1 VTDER
6 EERRACA
13 RRGRA
18 VTYWAQRRPDADA
31 IRSPTG
37 TRTFAELDANADRLV
52 AALRARGVGPGDAIA
67 FMATNRVELA
77 EIWAAALRGGLVL
90 TPVNRHLTAEE
101 ARYILDDCCAR
112 AFLADASVDA
122 AANAAP
128 EVAVR
133 LALGGAI
140 SGFEPYG
147 DVIASVA
154 DDARA
159 DADSG
164 DSLGFVMFYTSG
176 TTGRPKGV
184 ERPAVPP
191 DLRNLLGVRAGD
203 VHLCTGP
210 LYHAAPYAF
219 AFPDTLSFGGT
230 VVLMEHWDAEEA
242 LALIERHRVTHTH
255 LVPTMFHRLLSLP
268 DGVRACHDLSSLRVV
283 LHGAAPCPV
292 HVKRA
297 VIEWLG
303 PIVYEYYA
311 ATEGAGTV
319 VDSATWLAR
328 PGTVG
333 HPVDGYPYV
342 GDSEARPLPAH
353 EVGLVWLRAPEE
365 GRFSYRGDPDKTA
378 AAYRGDAFTLGDL
391 GYQDD
396 DGYLFLTDRSANV
409 IISGGVNVYPAEV
422 DAVLLTHPAVGDAAT
437 IGIDDDE
444 WGEIVV
450 AVVEPRAGT
459 QITERLG
466 EEIIEHCRS
475 MLAHF
480 KCPRRVELVDA
491 LPRSEAGKVSRHLV
505 RERFRSVES

>member
-1 VTDER
+1 VADTER
-6 EERRACA
+6 EDRREWA

-18 VTYWAQRRPDADA
+18 VTYWAQRQPDADA

-37 TRTFAELDANADRLV
+37 TRTFAELDENADRVV
-52 AALRARGVGPGDAIA
+52 AALREQGVGPGDAIA

-77 EIWAAALRGGLVL
+77 EIWAAALRGGFVL
-90 TPVNRHLTAEE
+90 TPINRHLTADE
-101 ARYILDDCCAR
+101 ARYIGDDCDAR
-112 AFLADASVDA
+112 VFVADASVDA
-122 AANAAP
+122 AAHAAP
-128 EVAVR
+128 SGAVG
-133 LALGGAI
+133 LSLGGAI
-140 SGFEPYG
+140 AGFEQYA
-147 DVIASVA
+147 DVIAAVTV
-154 DDARA
+154 DDAEK
-159 DADSG
+159 SG
-164 DSLGFVMFYTSG
+164 SLGRVMFYTSG

-184 ERPAVPP
+184 ERPPVPP
-191 DLRNLLGVRAGD
+191 DLSNVMGVRAGD

-210 LYHAAPYAF
+210 LYHAAPYSF

-230 VVLMEHWDAEEA
+230 VVVMEHWDAEEA
-242 LALIERHRVTHTH
+242 LALVERHRVTHTH
-255 LVPTMFHRLLSLP
+255 VVPTMFHRLLSLP
-268 DGVRACHDLSSLRVV
+268 DDVRARYDLSSLRVV

-311 ATEGAGTV
+311 ATEGPGTV
-319 VDSATWLAR
+319 VDSATWLER

-333 HPVDGYPYV
+333 RPVDGYPYV
-342 GDSEARPLPAH
+342 GDGDARALPAD

-365 GRFSYRGDPDKTA
+365 GGFRYRGDEGKTA
-378 AAYRGDAFTLGDL
+378 SAYRGDVFTLGDL

-437 IGIDDDE
+437 IGIEDDE

-450 AVVEPRAGT
+450 AVVEPRAGAT
-459 QITERLG
+459 VSDRLG

-475 MLAHF
+475 SLAHF

-505 RERFRSVES
+505 RERYRSRES